1 MNFLAHTFLSGDDDD
16 IKIGNLMGDFIK
28 GNLDN
33 EQNSFIN
40 EGIKNGIILHR
51 AIDSFTDAHPI
62 VRKSIQ
68 RLQPKYHKCAG
79 IVVDVFYDHLLAKT
93 FQHYSPL
100 SLLEYSKAFYAL
112 ITARKKDMP
121 AKMDR
126 MINSMVT
133 TDWFSGY
140 ATYEGIEW
148 SLKGISR
155 RLHFESGIEN
165 ATEDLK
171 RDYDLYL
178 EEFQVFF
185 PELIVYCQ
193 NILAKQKNAKI

>member
-1 MNFLAHTFLSGDDDD
+1 MNFLAHTFLSSDDDD

-33 EQNSFIN
+33 EQNSLIN

-51 AIDSFTDAHPI
+51 AIDSFTDMHPV

-68 RLQPKYHKCAG
+68 RLQPQYHKCAG
-79 IVVDVFYDHLLAKT
+79 IIVDVFYDHLLAKN
-93 FQHYSPL
+93 FHHYSPI
-100 SLLEYSKAFYAL
+100 SLPIYSQAFYRL
-112 ITARKKDMP
+112 IQERKNEMP
-121 AKMDR
+121 VNIER
-126 MINSMVT
+126 LIHSMVT
-133 TDWFSGY
+133 HDWFKGY

-148 SLKGISR
+148 SLKGISQ
-155 RLHFESGIEN
+155 RLRFESGIEN

-178 EEFQVFF
+178 EEFTVFF
-185 PELIVYCQ
+185 PELISYCQ
-193 NILAKQKNAKI
+193 DILAKQQNAKI